1 MHSSRTEILKSEFG
15 AGVNMTE
22 LTRTGVSIE
31 EDLLQQFD
39 ELIARRGYK
48 NRSEAIRDLIRESL
62 VADAVNENKT
72 VVATLSMVY
81 DHHLPNLG
89 QKLTEMQHHSHG
101 AVLAATHVHL
111 DAVNCLEVIIMKGN
125 SKEIRTL
132 ADNMLSL
139 RGVKNGK
146 LVMTTTAEDAPHDH
160 GKPHTHIH

>member
-1 MHSSRTEILKSEFG
+1 
-15 AGVNMTE
+15 MTE

-31 EDLLQQFD
+31 EDLLQKFD
-39 ELIARRGYK
+39 QLIARRGYK

-62 VADAVNENKT
+62 VTDAVNENKT

-111 DAVNCLEVIIMKGN
+111 DEVNCLEVIIMKGS

-132 ADNMLSL
+132 ADHMLSL

-146 LVMTTTAEDAPHDH
+146 LVMTTTAEEAPHDH
-160 GKPHTHIH
+160 GTSHTHTLRNRRAPA